1 MRCLPG
7 APLATLHGLGGT
19 LHPGEGLRVAL
30 LKAGVLLGGALGLLA
45 ALLQHLQGALVPGAG
60 GGGRL
65 RQLHAVGAHAL
76 GGDGLHRAGA
86 RRRLAQGRHRGLG
99 RRHLCGESKLP
110 LAMCLGRLAGRPQ
123 LFAQALGAAGALRL
137 GGGGLLLLGAQNA
150 QLTGQKHRFQ
160 LADAPLQLPRGRGGL
175 GLVAQRLKLRV
186 QLARQVAQ
194 ARQVR
199 GHRLQFAAGLLLAA
213 AVLHHSGRLLNHVAA
228 LLRGCVQDR
237 IQLALAHE
245 HVHVLTQ
252 AGLRQQVLDIA
263 QARRGTVNLVLAA
276 ARTEHGARNLHPI
289 SGNTEGAVRI
299 IEGQRHLGAAQGR
312 ALHAVARAGK
322 DDVLH
327 AAAAQAL
334 GALLAHDPG
343 ERIQHIGFAGAV
355 RAHHGVNAGGELEGR
370 GRGERLEP
378 AQGQRHQVHKGP
390 FCRRRCRIW
399 NAAAAKPI
407 SSNLQVEPAGRA
419 FRVCGRHPSSVRGAA
434 GGRRERA
441 RGEKG
446 SKFLIVHHLTRGVN
460 GRVHIGSTDT
470 GSPGRCGRLE

>member
-45 ALLQHLQGALVPGAG
+45 ALLQRLQGALVPGAG

-65 RQLHAVGAHAL
+65 RQLHTVGAHAL
-76 GGDGLHRAGA
+76 GRDGLHGA
-86 RRRLAQGRHRGLG
+86 HTRGGLAQGRHRGLG
-99 RRHLCGESKLP
+99 RRHLCGEPKLP

-390 FCRRRCRIW
+390 FCRRRCR
-399 NAAAAKPI
+399 NRSAAAAKPI
-407 SSNLQVEPAGRA
+407 GSNPQVGPFGCVGGIPLVYA
-419 FRVCGRHPSSVRGAA
+419 VRRA
-434 GGRRERA
+434 GGVNVHGVKRVQSSSLCIILRA
-441 RGEKG
+441 G
-446 SKFLIVHHLTRGVN
+446 
-460 GRVHIGSTDT
+460 
-470 GSPGRCGRLE
+470 